1 MENTELTVKS
11 KETFSKIII
20 IEVICVTIVLLSL
33 LTTKLFFGDI
43 FSGIKKWYESN
54 VCMDTDIEQVIE
66 TKGETGDI
74 SEV

>member
-1 MENTELTVKS
+1 M
-11 KETFSKIII
+11 
-20 IEVICVTIVLLSL
+20 ICVVVVLLSL

-43 FSGIKKWYESN
+43 FSGIKKWYKSN

>member
-1 MENTELTVKS
+1 MENTELTVKK

-20 IEVICVTIVLLSL
+20 IEVIWVAIVLLTF

-43 FSGIKKWYESN
+43 LSGIKKAYKSN
-54 VCMDTDIEQVIE
+54 ICMDTDIEQVIE

>member
-43 FSGIKKWYESN
+43 FSGIKKWYKSN